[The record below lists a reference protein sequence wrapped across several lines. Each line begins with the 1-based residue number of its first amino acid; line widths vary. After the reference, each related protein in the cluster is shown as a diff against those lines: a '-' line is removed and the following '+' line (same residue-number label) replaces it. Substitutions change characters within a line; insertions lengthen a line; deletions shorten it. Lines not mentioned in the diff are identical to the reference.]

1 MSACVPNGTTYTP
14 TFDGEELPHVT
25 GVQWYP
31 EVIVAVRD
39 ASSCFGSLSEAEES
53 LFDRTFQVSE
63 QTGLKDLLENWRLT
77 TQLGVNNN
85 RLL

>member
-1 MSACVPNGTTYTP
+1 MSACVPNGATYTP
-14 TFDGEELPHVT
+14 TFDGEERPHVT

-53 LFDRTFQVSE
+53 LFDRTCQVSE
-63 QTGLKDLLENWRLT
+63 QTGLKDAFIGKLEANHAAWCE
-77 TQLGVNNN
+77 
-85 RLL
+85 